1 MLFSTNSL
9 CRKGRSLHLWLGI
22 FLIGVMGLI
31 LGLLGGGGSILTVPI
46 LVYVLG
52 MEAHSAI
59 VVSLV
64 LVGATALVGA
74 LLHQRHCQLAWKQGL
89 LFVAFGAPLNFIGA
103 NVSSR
108 VPAGMLLVL
117 FGLLM
122 GVAGAAMLV
131 KRAERKNLPDGRSI
145 WPAVASGATVGF
157 LAGFLGVGGGF
168 MIVPSLVLFLQMPI
182 KTATGTSLLVIT
194 ANSCVALFGH
204 RHALNPGGLL
214 LLELVP
220 PALIATYVG
229 VWLAQKLSAHQLREI
244 FGVFVI
250 LLGVLMAAY
259 NGVILYIR

>member
-1 MLFSTNSL
+1 
-9 CRKGRSLHLWLGI
+9 LHLWLGI
-22 FLIGVMGLI
+22 FLIGAMGLI

-64 LVGATALVGA
+64 LVGGTALVGA
-74 LLHQRHCQLAWKQGL
+74 LLHQQHCELAWKQGL
-89 LFVAFGAPLNFIGA
+89 LFVAFGAPLNFVGA
-103 NVSSR
+103 QLSGR
-108 VPAGMLLVL
+108 VPAVILLAFFGVL
-117 FGLLM
+117 M
-122 GVAGAAMLV
+122 VVSGVAVLA
-131 KRAERKNLPDGRSI
+131 KRTDPKNFTGERSI
-145 WPAVASGATVGF
+145 WPAVAAGAAVGF
-157 LAGFLGVGGGF
+157 LAGFLGIGGGF

-194 ANSCVALFGH
+194 ANSGVALFGH
-204 RHALNPGGLL
+204 RHGLNPSGLL

-220 PALIATYVG
+220 AALIATYIG

-244 FGVFVI
+244 FGYFVI

-259 NGVILYIR
+259 NGVILYRR